1 MYSMAELQVTQG
13 RDVPEVP
20 FYFKIS
26 SGKLPSGEDDGRG
39 IVYQA
44 VHKNDDNTFVSYGT
58 RPIGETTTHK
68 PIWFRDINYQYT
80 DVMNIQSMG
89 IILDGLQP
97 MTKDEKEDAVV
108 KDGLPAK
115 LRGEELYTDGKS
127 YWFTG
132 KVDGRTPAPKRS
144 RTPSRGTPSRKT
156 PYRGGLR
163 KTNRK
168 LRKRKTRR

>member
-1 MYSMAELQVTQG
+1 
-13 RDVPEVP
+13 
-20 FYFKIS
+20 
-26 SGKLPSGEDDGRG
+26 
-39 IVYQA
+39 
-44 VHKNDDNTFVSYGT
+44 
-58 RPIGETTTHK
+58 
-68 PIWFRDINYQYT
+68 
-80 DVMNIQSMG
+80 MNIQSME

-97 MTKDEKEDAVV
+97 MTEHEKDDAVGN
-108 KDGLPAK
+108 DGLPAK

-144 RTPSRGTPSRKT
+144 RTSSSSRTPSRKT